1 MGRRRRSRPKNPRRG
16 PGHNEQN
23 RQNRE
28 SRQTAKM
35 LDGSQETRFRYFLE
49 EILIEQNG
57 MQPENARPFIQQL
70 WTQGNR
76 NSTDEAKV
84 WLRTKVDE
92 GVVDKDTSDRIVQ
105 LINRYSRYR

>member
-1 MGRRRRSRPKNPRRG
+1 MGRRGRSRPKNPRRG

-23 RQNRE
+23 RHTRE
-28 SRQTAKM
+28 SRQTSKM

-57 MQPENARPFIQQL
+57 MEPENARPFIQQL

-76 NSTDEAKV
+76 NGTDEAKD
-84 WLRTKVDE
+84 WLFDKLNE
-92 GVVDKDTSDRIVQ
+92 GVVDKDTSDRILQ
-105 LINRYSRYR
+105 LINKYSRYR